1 MLEELRDIRANFP
14 RDLLAS
20 VVVFLVAL
28 PLCMGIAIA
37 SGVPPALGLI
47 TGIVGGLVV
56 GFIAGSPLQVSGPA
70 AGLAVLVYQLVQDY
84 GLPAL
89 GVAVLV
95 GGGLQ
100 ILAGLFRIGRWFRAV
115 SPAVIKGMLAGI
127 GALILGSQFHV
138 MLDDEPK
145 ASGLSNLF
153 TIPAAVKEGLFAT
166 ASGIH
171 QHAAMVGIA
180 TIASLVAWNQ
190 FKPDRLKAVPGPL
203 IGVVVGTAGAALY
216 ALPIVYV
223 AIPADLTAGFNI
235 PTAESFALL
244 GDPKFLEECFA
255 VGLIASAET
264 LLCASAV
271 DRMHDGPRT
280 RYDKELIAQ
289 GVGNVL
295 CGAVG
300 ALPMTGVIVRSS
312 ANVDAG
318 AKTRSSAIFHGV
330 WLLLLVV
337 AFPFV
342 LETIPRSALAAILV
356 YTGYKLLDLE
366 GLRAVWRRSRLDFA
380 ITVITLS
387 AIVATDLLTGVI
399 VGIVLSFGHLIYTFS
414 HLSVETEVHED
425 RIDVHLEGAATFL
438 SLPRLAEALEALPR
452 GQRVH
457 VQLDRLVHVDFACL
471 EQMKSWSDTYEASGG
486 TVLLQWEHLQGKHTP
501 RARMAPKP
509 LTERPPAPDKP
520 ARAT

>member
-1 MLEELRDIRANFP
+1 MLEELRDIRAHFP

-47 TGIVGGLVV
+47 TGIVGGLIV

-100 ILAGLFRIGRWFRAV
+100 ILAGVFRIGRWFRAV
-115 SPAVIKGMLAGI
+115 SPNVIKGMLAGI

-138 MLDDEPK
+138 MVDDEPK
-145 ASGLSNLF
+145 ANGLMNLM
-153 TIPAAVKEGLFAT
+153 TIPSAINKGLFAMDW
-166 ASGIH
+166 SVH
-171 QHAAMVGIA
+171 QLAAIVGTA

-190 FKPDRLKAVPGPL
+190 LKPKKLKAVPGPL
-203 IGVVVGTAGAALY
+203 IGVVVGTALAIIY
-216 ALPIVYV
+216 TLPIEYV
-223 AIPADLTAGFNI
+223 VIPADLSASFNI
-235 PTAESFALL
+235 PTADGFALL
-244 GDPKFLEECFA
+244 ADPKFLQESAA

-289 GVGNVL
+289 GIGNVL

-318 AKTRSSAIFHGV
+318 AKTRTSAILHGV
-330 WLLLLVV
+330 WLLMLVV

-342 LETIPRSALAAILV
+342 LELIPRSALAAILV
-356 YTGYKLLDLE
+356 YTGWKLLDIR
-366 GLRAVWRRSRLDFA
+366 GMRVVWQRSRVDFA
-380 ITVITLS
+380 ITIVTLLT
-387 AIVATDLLTGVI
+387 IVVTDLLTGVV
-399 VGIVLSFGHLIYTFS
+399 VGIVLSFGNLIYTFS
-414 HLSVETEVHED
+414 HLEVTVEKGED
-425 RIDVHLEGAATFL
+425 RIDVLVEGAATFL
-438 SLPRLAEALEALPR
+438 SLPRLAEALEALPK
-452 GQRVH
+452 GGHVH
-457 VQLDRLVHVDFACL
+457 VHLDRLVHVDFACL

-486 TVLLQWEHLQGKHTP
+486 TVVLEWDHLERKNTP

-509 LTERPPAPDKP
+509 FTDKP
-520 ARAT
+520 PSEEAAPAQ